1 MKEHLSNEMETY
13 LKQSYS
19 DIVHSK
25 EFSRKDCKQQL
36 DELFDMIRILKIP
49 SKYKESLTQQI
60 KELMISSEEF
70 GNNCGIAQS
79 YREILDKNE
88 KARKNTEKKVAS

>member
-1 MKEHLSNEMETY
+1 MKEHLSEEMETY

-36 DELFDMIRILKIP
+36 NELFDMIRILNIP
-49 SKYKESLTQQI
+49 SKYKECLTQQI
-60 KELMISSEEF
+60 KELLISSEEF
-70 GNNCGIAQS
+70 GNNCGIARS
-79 YREILDKNE
+79 YQEILNKNE
-88 KARKNTEKKVAS
+88 KARKNTEKKIAS